1 MKKVVSILVLA
12 AIALGVNAQNMKD
25 VTFQFT
31 EASDLTLCG
40 KMFNDTPTPYQRM
53 DFSKSDKWSSKD
65 INLLEMSSGI
75 SVAFETDSPIITVK
89 VDWLEASE
97 AQSSGFGTRGFD
109 LYIKKDGKWLWA
121 GIVSGRVSD
130 EPYHGRLVGNMKEG
144 MKECLLYLPLYSKEK
159 SVQIGTK
166 EGSVIRPGKAP
177 FRHKICLHGSSYM
190 HGSNTSRAGATVP
203 AYLTRLTGLQF
214 CSLGVGGDCFM
225 QPSFREALTASEADA
240 FVFDA
245 FSNGSDK
252 TIEKNLFA
260 FIESIQ
266 STHPGVPL
274 IFMSSIYRE
283 KRNFDTVVD
292 KSEADKDAMARKL
305 MAEAVKKYKDVYF
318 IESNASNEYHDTT
331 ADGTHPCSDGYWI
344 WALSVKKQIVKILGK
359 YGIK

>member
-1 MKKVVSILVLA
+1 MKKIVSILVLA

-31 EASDLTLCG
+31 EASELTLCG

-130 EPYHGRLVGNMKEG
+130 EPYHGRLVGNVKEG

-166 EGSVIRPGKAP
+166 EGSVIRPGKQP
-177 FRHKICLHGSSYM
+177 FRHKIILHGSSFM
-190 HGSNTSRAGATVP
+190 HGISTTRAAASVPCYLSRM
-203 AYLTRLTGLQF
+203 TGLMF
-214 CSLGVGGDCFM
+214 CNLGVSGDCTM
-225 QPSFREALTASEADA
+225 QPQFANALKDAECEA
-240 FVFDA
+240 FVFDS
-245 FSNGSDK
+245 FSNPSAEV
-252 TIEKNLFA
+252 IEERLFP
-260 FIESIQ
+260 FIETIQ
-266 STHPGVPL
+266 KGHPGVPL
-274 IFMSSIYRE
+274 IFMSSIWRE
-283 KRNFDTVVD
+283 NRNFNNAVEE
-292 KSEADKDAMARKL
+292 KEAAKAK
-305 MAEAVKKYKDVYF
+305 MAEKMMAKAVKKYKDVYF
-318 IESNASNEYHDTT
+318 IPSNASTDDHETT
-331 ADGTHPCSDGYWI
+331 CDGTHPGDLGYYL
-344 WALSVKKQIVKILGK
+344 WAQSVKDPILEILAK